1 MREGF
6 IETKGGRIWY
16 SVFGEDKSATPLL
29 VLHGGPGFLSMP
41 QGVSDFAV
49 DRPVYFYDQLG
60 SGKSDRAA
68 DQDYYSVKNFVNELD
83 QVIKELKLAE
93 VILMGF
99 SWGCGLACSYLLEK
113 EPKGVKAIILSAPYL
128 SSPLW
133 DKDQREQIA
142 KMPSEV
148 IKAIEEGEENG
159 DYGDEYQ
166 EATMEYYQ
174 KHLCNLEPWPDYLQE
189 AFEKLNMEVY
199 FAMWGPSEFT
209 ISGKLKNFDL
219 YPELPK
225 ITVPVLLI
233 CGDRDEAGVKT
244 VKDFQ
249 MAFPQAQMAVI
260 PNASH
265 LHQIEQPQI
274 YQVIV
279 NEFLKNK

>member
-16 SVFGEDKSATPLL
+16 SVYGEDKSGTPLL
-29 VLHGGPGFLSMP
+29 VLHGGPGFLSMT
-41 QGVSDFAV
+41 QGVSDFVV

-83 QVIKELKLAE
+83 EVIKELKLVE

-99 SWGCGLACSYLLEK
+99 SWGCGLACSYMLEK
-113 EPKGVKAIILSAPYL
+113 KPKGVKAIILSAPYL

-133 DKDQREQIA
+133 DKDQRDHIA

-148 IKAIEEGEENG
+148 IK
-159 DYGDEYQ
+159 
-166 EATMEYYQ
+166 
-174 KHLCNLEPWPDYLQE
+174 
-189 AFEKLNMEVY
+189 
-199 FAMWGPSEFT
+199 
-209 ISGKLKNFDL
+209 
-219 YPELPK
+219 YPELHK
-225 ITVPVLLI
+225 IIVPVLLI

-249 MAFPQAQMAVI
+249 MAFPHAQMAVI

-265 LHQIEQPQI
+265 LHQIEQPRI